1 MQLKKIVDMLTE
13 ESVSIVT
20 QKYMQY
26 EGETVQVGKNH
37 RKGYSNSAAGRTEL
51 AREEPKEVVEAVFA
65 IWGDTPTVLGEAQ
78 ENEE

>member
-13 ESVSIVT
+13 ESVSIIT

-26 EGETVQVGKNH
+26 EGETVQVGEKH

-51 AREEPKEVVEAVFA
+51 AKTEPKEVVEAVMA
-65 IWGDTPTVLGEAQ
+65 IWGNPRTVTDWVQ
-78 ENEE
+78 KNEE